1 MHACKALDRQKIS
14 LRISPEG
21 VADDSGDR
29 GMMYEDAWQ
38 RREVC
43 GRLHTVSNFNR
54 QLMTCTYRRMYAL
67 NTTFAST
74 TTSKMNYIGN
84 NYPSRR
90 IPESTDVYVMLEG

>member
-43 GRLHTVSNFNR
+43 GRLHTVPIPLVES
-54 QLMTCTYRRMYAL
+54 AL
-67 NTTFAST
+67 L
-74 TTSKMNYIGN
+74 
-84 NYPSRR
+84 PSAIDGSCDLSPIVNLVFLIYLPFIAPVWR
-90 IPESTDVYVMLEG
+90 